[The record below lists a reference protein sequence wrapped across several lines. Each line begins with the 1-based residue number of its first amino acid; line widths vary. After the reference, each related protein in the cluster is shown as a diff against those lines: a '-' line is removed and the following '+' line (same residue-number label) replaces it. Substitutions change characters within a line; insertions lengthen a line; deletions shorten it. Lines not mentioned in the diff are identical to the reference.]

1 MIPAPAGSAATHS
14 SPAATPTGDACP
26 AQPSATDPRPAE
38 RWAVVGGG
46 VLGMLLAHRL
56 AQAGRSVTLFE
67 SAAQLG
73 GLTSVWQ
80 LGDVIWDRHYHVI
93 VPSDS
98 YLRAVLRE
106 LDLDDS
112 IRWVQTRVGFCVNG
126 KMHSMSSAW
135 EFLRF
140 PPLNLWEKARLAA
153 TIALA
158 ARLYQWDDLEGVPVE
173 KWLRQWSGNSVTDRI
188 WIPLLRSKL
197 GENYKQTSAA
207 FIWGSIQRMY
217 AARQSGAKREVF
229 GYVPGGYATILERFQ
244 QQLAREGV
252 ALRLRHAARRA
263 EPQASGEIELTF
275 DNGHRQCFDQVVLS
289 MASPIAA
296 RICPHLT
303 DEEKRRLNSIQYL
316 GILCASVL
324 LRKPLA
330 GYYVTNLTDAGAP
343 FTGVIEMTAL
353 VDREQFGGHSLVYLP
368 KYVASDD
375 PVFARRDAEIEQ
387 TFLAALF
394 QMYPHLEPADVL
406 SFRLSREKYVMAIP
420 TLNYSRHLPPM
431 HTSVP
436 GLHIIN
442 SAHIIT
448 GTLAVNTT
456 FQMGETAAA
465 SLLRQPRRAPA
476 SAEAARP

>member
-1 MIPAPAGSAATHS
+1 
-14 SPAATPTGDACP
+14 
-26 AQPSATDPRPAE
+26 
-38 RWAVVGGG
+38 VVGGG

-56 AQAGRSVTLFE
+56 AQAGRKVTLFE
-67 SAAQLG
+67 SATQLG

-80 LGDVIWDRHYHVI
+80 LGDVTWDRHYHVI

-98 YLRAVLRE
+98 YLRSVLRE
-106 LDLDDS
+106 LDLDDA

-126 KMHSMSSAW
+126 AMHSMSSAW

-140 PPLNLWEKARLAA
+140 PPLNLWEKVRLAS

-158 ARLYQWDDLEGVPVE
+158 ARLYKWEDLEGVPVE
-173 KWLRQWSGNSVTDRI
+173 AWLRQWSGNGVTDKI

-217 AARQSGAKREVF
+217 AARQSGSKREVF

-244 QQLAREGV
+244 EQLAREGV
-252 ALRLRHAARRA
+252 SIRLRHAARRA

-275 DNGHRQCFDQVVLS
+275 DNGHRESFHQVVLS

-296 RICPHLT
+296 RICPQLT
-303 DEEKRRLNSIQYL
+303 AEEKQRLNATLYL

-330 GYYVTNLTDAGAP
+330 GYYVTNLTDSWAP

-353 VDREQFGGHSLVYLP
+353 VDRAQFGGNSLVYLP
-368 KYVASDD
+368 KYVASND
-375 PVFARRDAEIEQ
+375 PSFALSDSEIEQ
-387 TFLAALF
+387 TFLSALF
-394 QMYPHLEPADVL
+394 KMYPHLAPADVL

-420 TLNYSRHLPPM
+420 TLNYSQNLPPM

-442 SAHIIT
+442 SAQIIT

-456 FQMGETAAA
+456 FQMGEAAAA
-465 SLLRQPRRAPA
+465 SLLCQPRRAPVP
-476 SAEAARP
+476 AALP

>member
-1 MIPAPAGSAATHS
+1 MIPAPADSTVTDS
-14 SPAATPTGDACP
+14 
-26 AQPSATDPRPAE
+26 PSANTLGRDAGLPEQASSATSPPAE

-56 AQAGRSVTLFE
+56 AQAGHKVTLFE
-67 SAAQLG
+67 SATQLG

-80 LGDVIWDRHYHVI
+80 LGDVTWDRHYHVI

-98 YLRAVLRE
+98 YLRSVLRE
-106 LDLDDS
+106 LDLDDA

-126 KMHSMSSAW
+126 AMHSMSSAW

-140 PPLNLWEKARLAA
+140 PPLNLWEKARLAS

-158 ARLYQWDDLEGVPVE
+158 ARLYKWDDLEGVPVE
-173 KWLRQWSGNSVTDRI
+173 AWLRQWSGNGVTDKI

-217 AARQSGAKREVF
+217 AARQSGSKREVF

-244 QQLAREGV
+244 EKLARQGV
-252 ALRLRHAARRA
+252 SIRLRHAARRA

-275 DNGHRQCFDQVVLS
+275 DNGHRESFDQVVLS

-296 RICPHLT
+296 RICPQLT
-303 DEEKRRLNSIQYL
+303 EEEKQRLNAIQYL

-330 GYYVTNLTDAGAP
+330 GYYVTNLTDSWAP

-353 VDREQFGGHSLVYLP
+353 VDRAQFGGNSLVYLP
-368 KYVASDD
+368 KYVASND
-375 PVFARRDAEIEQ
+375 PSFALSDAEIEQ
-387 TFLAALF
+387 TFLSALF
-394 QMYPHLEPADVL
+394 KMYPHLEPADVL

-420 TLNYSRHLPPM
+420 TLNYSQNLPPM

-442 SAHIIT
+442 SAQIIT

-456 FQMGETAAA
+456 FQMGEAAA
-465 SLLRQPRRAPA
+465 TSLLHQPQRAR
-476 SAEAARP
+476 SQAARP